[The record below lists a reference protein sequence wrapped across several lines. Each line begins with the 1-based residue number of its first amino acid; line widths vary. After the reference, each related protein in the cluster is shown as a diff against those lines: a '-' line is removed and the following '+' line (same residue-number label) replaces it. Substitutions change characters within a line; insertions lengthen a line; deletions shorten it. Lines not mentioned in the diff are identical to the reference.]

1 MTSDEAMHRIDG
13 LLAHVWMVRTFIKH
27 SEEAEEDDELQEI
40 YRKLYDYMLA
50 LGGPWK
56 AFCLDKMPARHER
69 MAPQPMT
76 VYQHKQPHRVEID
89 KKGNPIAIYRGAPK
103 WQVKNLVRERVMEE
117 RKHAGPDKRGL
128 RGGLSSDTV
137 AKLTVP
143 NEGQASKGV

>member
-56 AFCLDKMPARHER
+56 EQNAEAYLKQAQKKYSKFRQAAEQFAEVQPEVSDHTNFQ
-69 MAPQPMT
+69 MAAASLAT
-76 VYQHKQPHRVEID
+76 S
-89 KKGNPIAIYRGAPK
+89 
-103 WQVKNLVRERVMEE
+103 VREIGEI
-117 RKHAGPDKRGL
+117 L
-128 RGGLSSDTV
+128 
-137 AKLTVP
+137 
-143 NEGQASKGV
+143 ASRSAN